1 MKPTKKKPASVSPV
15 DSADLGRFR
24 GDTFWGGVL
33 MKLKKL
39 GTAIEMKKGPSMN
52 IDDHDYRW
60 VDDKIN
66 YLESEGKLLNKDDME
81 RANDLWTMYG
91 R

>member
-1 MKPTKKKPASVSPV
+1 MKPTKVKV
-15 DSADLGRFR
+15 ADLDRFK
-24 GDTFWGGVL
+24 GDSFWGGVL

-66 YLESEGKLLNKDDME
+66 YLESEGKVLNKDDME
-81 RANDLWTMYG
+81 RANDLWTSYG
-91 R
+91 K

>member
-1 MKPTKKKPASVSPV
+1 MRKE
-15 DSADLGRFR
+15 ADLGRFR
-24 GDTFWGGVL
+24 GDSFWGGVL

-66 YLESEGKLLNKDDME
+66 YLESEGKVLNKDDME
-81 RANDLWTMYG
+81 RANDLWPSYG
-91 R
+91 K

>member
-1 MKPTKKKPASVSPV
+1 MSKET
-15 DSADLGRFR
+15 DLGRFR

-39 GTAIEMKKGPSMN
+39 GTAIEMKKGPKMN

-66 YLESEGKLLNKDDME
+66 YLESEGKVLNKDDME
-81 RANDLWTMYG
+81 RANDLWTSYG
-91 R
+91 K